1 MSPCFWEL
9 LRSDEIVMEKWR
21 ERQLIA
27 TRFKVLEMYEKELM
41 NCFIS
46 LDRGNKNKG
55 SVHEINACQKKRR
68 KSCEEAKIGLRVC
81 VRESGVEGG
90 VETTC
95 CQRMNN

>member
-55 SVHEINACQKKRR
+55 SVHEINACQKRGGKAAKKPRLG
-68 KSCEEAKIGLRVC
+68 CECVSGSQGLTEVLRQRVAN
-81 VRESGVEGG
+81 V
-90 VETTC
+90 
-95 CQRMNN
+95 